1 MSLSGSGSVGKYQS
15 AGTSYAPS
23 CSVELRTVTVLPGGN
38 TGGPSKRR
46 VATLKRVKISVPI
59 TLMSDGG
66 CGASAAVVT
75 AAVAVIGEANATA
88 EGAAVSVDFG
98 SALSAPACISSA
110 DSTT

>member
-38 TGGPSKRR
+38 TGGPSKSR

-66 CGASAAVVT
+66 CGASAFVT

-98 SALSAPACISSA
+98 LALSAPACISSA
-110 DSTT
+110 D